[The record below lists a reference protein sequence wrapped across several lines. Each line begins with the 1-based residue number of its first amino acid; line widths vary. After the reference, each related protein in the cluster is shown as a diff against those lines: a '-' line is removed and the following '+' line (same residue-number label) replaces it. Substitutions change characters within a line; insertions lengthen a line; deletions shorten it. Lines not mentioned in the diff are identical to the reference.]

1 MPRRMRTPGPGWL
14 NMSVAP
20 SEASTAAFMSTS
32 QRRDLARHNGGD
44 PGAYDPSACGPK
56 ASLGMTSR
64 QSYNRNATGGS
75 ASFNSRSPARAISAP
90 PRSARGGPGE
100 HDYTHLYACGN
111 ASTRV
116 TSAFKSS
123 VPLGAHVRKI
133 DTPGAGTYD
142 PNDGSQSTLS
152 KDGGILDQ
160 PTAARLRFLRTTRR
174 RLRVRR
180 LSDGGRRR
188 QISVWVGVS

>member
-1 MPRRMRTPGPGWL
+1 MRTPGPGAYDVPGWL

-75 ASFNSRSPARAISAP
+75 ASFNSRSPSTNPRLPGFASSAP
-90 PRSARGGPGE
+90 RAD
-100 HDYTHLYACGN
+100 DYE
-111 ASTRV
+111 
-116 TSAFKSS
+116 
-123 VPLGAHVRKI
+123 
-133 DTPGAGTYD
+133 YD
-142 PNDGSQSTLS
+142 D
-152 KDGGILDQ
+152 
-160 PTAARLRFLRTTRR
+160 
-174 RLRVRR
+174 
-180 LSDGGRRR
+180 
-188 QISVWVGVS
+188 